1 MIIDMEI
8 LGNLLRLN
16 KHIKIEFIE
25 NTNTLEIKSNN
36 TVLSTIELKNNILED
51 NAQFIYDTI
60 TNLTDINLYIP
71 KIYYKK
77 KDC

>member
-1 MIIDMEI
+1 MIIDMET

-16 KHIKIEFIE
+16 KHIKLEFIE
-25 NTNTLEIKSNN
+25 NTSILDIRSNN
-36 TVLSTIELKNNILED
+36 NVLSTIDLKNNIIED
-51 NAQFIYDTI
+51 NAQLVYYTI

>member
-16 KHIKIEFIE
+16 KHIKLEFIE
-25 NTNTLEIKSNN
+25 NTNILEIKYNN
-36 TVLSTIELKNNILED
+36 NVLSTIDLKNNIIED